1 MAMSRKELVRRW
13 MRKHELSYADFA
25 ERLGISQGNAYNILN
40 NDTIPAARRDAL
52 LALGVPEKL
61 LPGITQKRKRRKK
74 TAVFP
79 CDKPDWKG
87 PKCHAIL
94 TEKSA

>member
-13 MRKHELSYADFA
+13 MRKHGLSYADFA
-25 ERLGISQGNAYNILN
+25 ERLGVSQTSAFYLLN
-40 NDTIPAARRDAL
+40 KDSIPEARRAAL

-61 LPGITQKRKRRKK
+61 LPEATPRRRKK
-74 TAVFP
+74 AVFP

-87 PKCHAIL
+87 PRSHAIPQ
-94 TEKSA
+94 ERSA